1 MCHNYSKKAFVRLK
15 TQIVKIT
22 PRQKKIVHS
31 KYNVDFAVL
40 LLLVLIRGAAGNLR
54 IILSES
60 AGNEIFRKLP
70 TSLILIVVFFPSP
83 FYL

>member
-15 TQIVKIT
+15 TQIVIIT
-22 PRQKKIVHS
+22 PRPRHS